1 MPRPGDIVAVTG
13 GSGFIGRHLVR
24 HLTDSGYRV
33 RALTRRPPTQAD
45 DAEWVQGSLAD
56 SAKLDRLVGDASAV
70 VHLAGAIKARDRAE
84 FFHHNEGGTSAVV
97 NAALRAAVPPAF
109 VHVSSLAA
117 REPHLSPYAA
127 SKRAAEQALQ
137 PLLGKTKTVVVRP
150 PAVYGPGDLE
160 TLRIFKMAAAGW
172 IVVPAAPGARFSL
185 IHVSDFV
192 ASVTALLGQDAPGAD
207 PYEVAD
213 AEPDGHSWAAVAA
226 AAGAAVGRPARLVQ
240 IPVPLIYLAGAAG
253 AAASWLTGR
262 PTMLTWSKVGEI
274 VHPDWRAR
282 ARPIP
287 GFTPRWT
294 LAEGFKD
301 TVKWAISQGLLKSY
315 S

>member
-1 MPRPGDIVAVTG
+1 MLRPGDIVAVTG

-24 HLTDSGYRV
+24 HLKEAGYRV
-33 RALTRRPPTQAD
+33 RALSRRAPPQGD
-45 DAEWVQGSLAD
+45 GAEWVQGSLSD
-56 SAKLDRLVGDASAV
+56 SATLDRLMGDARAV

-84 FFHHNEGGTSAVV
+84 FFQHNEGGTSAVV
-97 NAALRAAVPPAF
+97 AAALRASAPPAF
-109 VHVSSLAA
+109 VHVSSIAA

-127 SKRAAEQALQ
+127 SKRAAEAALQ
-137 PLLGKTKTVVVRP
+137 PLLGKTQVAILRP

-160 TLRIFKMAAAGW
+160 TLRMFKMAAAGW

-192 ASVTALLGQDAPGAD
+192 AAVTALLGHDAPGAD

-213 AEPDGHSWAAVAA
+213 AETDGHSWASVAA

-240 IPVPLIYLAGAAG
+240 VPVPIIYLAGAGG
-253 AAASWLTGR
+253 AAMSWLTGR

-282 ARPIP
+282 SRAIP
-287 GFTPRWT
+287 GFTPGWT
-294 LAEGFKD
+294 LPEGFKD